1 MILSYIQSM
10 PQTLHRRLYL
20 CKNIKVLLRK
30 LRSLTNCP
38 SLHSYFASE
47 IIAPHIIMVKE
58 VRNIRRQ
65 VLPHGLTVITAQME
79 HIRSASIGIWLETGS
94 RDETPQSNGISH
106 FIEHMVFKGTKHRTA
121 EEIARQVDSI
131 GGNMD
136 AFTSKE
142 CICFNVKVL
151 DENVP
156 VALEILTDLVLH
168 PTFTAEDIARE
179 RGVILEEIKMDED
192 NPDYLVHEIFT
203 QNFWKDHPLGKPI
216 LGTKETVKK
225 FERQAVLDTYTH
237 RFAPGN
243 IIVAAAGHLDHDHFV
258 DLVVKH
264 FEHLK
269 PAQNGFHSAEPKIV
283 PRIVLRNKKALEQVQ
298 LCIGVPAYP
307 IAHEK
312 RHAGYILNTLL
323 GGGMSSRLFQNIR
336 ERQGLAYS
344 IYSDLNPYRDTGC
357 MAVYAGTSLASAAK
371 VVRSVVNE
379 FRDLKNKPV
388 PEEELRR
395 SKDQLKGSLML
406 SLESSTARMSN
417 LARQEMYFDH
427 FQDLDELIEKIEAVT
442 ADDLQSLA
450 QEFFKTESIAVT
462 ALGNLSGLKISR
474 DQLTC

>member
-1 MILSYIQSM
+1 
-10 PQTLHRRLYL
+10 
-20 CKNIKVLLRK
+20 
-30 LRSLTNCP
+30 
-38 SLHSYFASE
+38 
-47 IIAPHIIMVKE
+47 MVKE

-65 VLPHGLTVITAQME
+65 VLPHGLTVITEQME

-225 FERQAVLDTYTH
+225 FERESVLETYTH

-243 IIVAAAGHLDHDHFV
+243 IIVAAAGHLNHDEFV

-269 PAQNGFHSAEPKIV
+269 PAKNGFHSAEPKIV

-336 ERQGLAYS
+336 ERQGLAYA

-357 MAVYAGTSLASAAK
+357 LSVYAGTSRESAGK
-371 VVRSVVNE
+371 VVQSVVSEFKKLKVNE
-379 FRDLKNKPV
+379 V
-388 PEEELRR
+388 PAEELRR

-417 LARQEMYFDH
+417 LARQEMYFDR
-427 FQDLDELIEKIEAVT
+427 FFTMDELLEKIESVT
-442 ADDLQSLA
+442 VEELKELA
-450 QEFFKTESIAVT
+450 NEFFRTESIAVT
-462 ALGNLSGLKISR
+462 VLGNLNGLKLNR
-474 DQLTC
+474 DQLAC